1 MKVLWIED
9 EGALLRECSN
19 YLSGEG
25 IQVYGTSDPGE
36 ADALIKKHRPE
47 LLLVDWML
55 PGGESGLDFCKRNER
70 SWKLPLIMVTAKGD
84 EFDKVLALELGAD
97 DYLTKP
103 FGLRELSARIKA
115 VLRRSGKASGHSGGK
130 REVHELRRGRLFLDN
145 ERFAAELDGR
155 RLELTK
161 TEFQLLWKLASHP
174 GRVFTRAN
182 LMDEALGDD
191 YLGYERTMDSHIRNL
206 RRKLGD
212 NEAEHQLIETVYGVG
227 YRFAEEQE
235 DNK

>member
-1 MKVLWIED
+1 MKVVWIED
-9 EGALLRECSN
+9 ESALLQECSQ
-19 YLSGEG
+19 YLAGEG
-25 IQVYGTSDPGE
+25 IQVYGTADPGE
-36 ADALIKKHRPE
+36 AEAIIALHRPE

-70 SWKLPLIMVTAKGD
+70 SWRLPLIMVTAKGD

-97 DYLTKP
+97 DYMTKP

-115 VLRRSGKASGHSGGK
+115 VLRRSGKASGHSEEN
-130 REVHELRRGRLFLDN
+130 READVLRRGRLALDN
-145 ERFAAELDGR
+145 GRFAAELDGK

-161 TEFQLLWKLASHP
+161 TEFLLLWKLACHP
-174 GRVFTRAN
+174 GRVYTRAN

-191 YLGYERTMDSHIRNL
+191 FLGYERTVDSHIRNL

-212 NEAEHQLIETVYGVG
+212 NEAEHGLIETVYGVG
-227 YRFAEEQE
+227 YRFAKEQE
-235 DNK
+235 GNK